1 MRGKKLFVASLLMG
15 IGAVFAA
22 CPVGA
27 GRAEAAV
34 MVAPNDAHLQYFG
47 RWDKSN
53 AQEYQCAQGLH
64 QGEFH
69 GHEHQGEAARSQ

>member
-34 MVAPNDAHLQYFG
+34 MVAPNDAHLQCFG

-53 AQEYQCAQGLH
+53 AQE
-64 QGEFH
+64 
-69 GHEHQGEAARSQ
+69 